1 MKKLVLVVAL
11 SLVSCAAWANP
22 PGSGET
28 NGNGCVEN
36 CGNGGSNGGGSGGSG
51 GTGGNGGNGGVGGSG
66 GSGVGIATSVAG
78 ASSASSSLAGASAS
92 NIANGGAGGSSG
104 SNHND
109 IRSFALSGGSVGSPS
124 NDTCASNASIFF
136 GLATFPVTIKTC
148 LAERQALLLWS
159 FGQKDAALER
169 LCAIPEV
176 AETSACPKK
185 PLAIQ

>member
-1 MKKLVLVVAL
+1 MKKLLLVVAL
-11 SLVSCAAWANP
+11 SALSTATWANP

-36 CGNGGSNGGGSGGSG
+36 CGNGGSNGGNGGS
-51 GTGGNGGNGGVGGSG
+51 GGNGGNGGVGGAG
-66 GSGVGIATSVAG
+66 GNGSATAVGVASSVAG
-78 ASSASSSLAGASAS
+78 ANAGALAGSSSSASAS
-92 NIANGGAGGSSG
+92 NLASGGSATSG

-109 IRSFALSGGSVGSPS
+109 IRSFALSGGSVGSPA

-136 GLATFPVTIKTC
+136 GLATFPVTIATC

-159 FGQKDAALER
+159 FGQKEAALER

-176 AETSACPKK
+176 AATSACPK
-185 PLAIQ
+185 PAAQ